1 MTEGREKR
9 LTQERDERVG
19 KQIARYLAPLI
30 SSFIRKKFEEGPD
43 WTRMGQD
50 GEAREM
56 LEES

>member
-1 MTEGREKR
+1 
-9 LTQERDERVG
+9 VG